1 MKKAYRKPSIYI
13 ESFEMNTAICS
24 CGAGSGAFWGGRP
37 NHGDPNTCEY
47 RDYTD
52 VVDDQGQT
60 GLVVAFT
67 EMNQDCRESGA
78 IIPSDGDGSIYC
90 YQALDESMMVF
101 AS

>member
-1 MKKAYRKPSIYI
+1 MKKTYNKPSIYI

-24 CGAGSGAFWGGRP
+24 CGPGAGSFWGGKP
-37 NHGDPNTCEY
+37 NYGNPDGCEY
-47 RDYTD
+47 RDYSE
-52 VVDDQGQT
+52 GE

-67 EMNQDCRESGA
+67 EHNFDCIQADA
-78 IIPSDGDGSIYC
+78 IIPSNGDGTIYC